1 MGSYECG
8 VRLKLTYKMGHFRL
22 YSQGGIG
29 HTLAAG
35 SEEATQMLIIGLA
48 TREVPVQKRT
58 LTPHAP
64 AVRHDPLGIGPR
76 RYALSRERVVFTPGI
91 DGQHVT
97 LLLTICAKTN
107 SE

>member
-35 SEEATQMLIIGLA
+35 SEETTQMLIIGLA

-76 RYALSRERVVFTPGI
+76 RYALSRERVVFTPGK

>member
-8 VRLKLTYKMGHFRL
+8 VRLKLTYKMGHFRH
-22 YSQGGIG
+22 YSHGGIG

-35 SEEATQMLIIGLA
+35 SEEAIQMLIIGLA

-64 AVRHDPLGIGPR
+64 AERHDRLGIGSR
-76 RYALSRERVVFTPGI
+76 QYAQSRERVVLTPGP
-91 DGQHVT
+91 DGQPVI
-97 LLLTICAKTN
+97 LLLTICAKVN

>member
-8 VRLKLTYKMGHFRL
+8 IRLKLTYKMGHFRL

-48 TREVPVQKRT
+48 TREVPVQK
-58 LTPHAP
+58 
-64 AVRHDPLGIGPR
+64 
-76 RYALSRERVVFTPGI
+76 
-91 DGQHVT
+91 
-97 LLLTICAKTN
+97 
-107 SE
+107 

>member
-8 VRLKLTYKMGHFRL
+8 IRLKLTYKMGHFRH
-22 YSQGGIG
+22 YSHGGIG
-29 HTLAAG
+29 HTLVAG
-35 SEEATQMLIIGLA
+35 SEEAIQMLIIGLA

-64 AVRHDPLGIGPR
+64 AERHGRLGIGSR
-76 RYALSRERVVFTPGI
+76 QYAQSRERVVLTPGT
-91 DGQHVT
+91 DGQPVI
-97 LLLTICAKTN
+97 LLRTICAKTN